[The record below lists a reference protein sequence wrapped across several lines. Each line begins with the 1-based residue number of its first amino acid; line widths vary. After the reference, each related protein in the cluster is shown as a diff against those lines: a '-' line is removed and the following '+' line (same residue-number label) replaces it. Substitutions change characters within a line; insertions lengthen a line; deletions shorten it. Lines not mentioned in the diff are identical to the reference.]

1 MRASAS
7 MMRSCSVRSR
17 IAAVREWGE
26 AQGFLHLTVPLW
38 KGDAIDG
45 WELSGV
51 AAQVLGAQGVYRV
64 PMEQGFLYMA
74 LMSVQRVA

>member
-1 MRASAS
+1 M
-7 MMRSCSVRSR
+7 
-17 IAAVREWGE
+17 
-26 AQGFLHLTVPLW
+26 PLS

>member
-1 MRASAS
+1 M
-7 MMRSCSVRSR
+7 VSR

-64 PMEQGFLYMA
+64 PMDRGFLYMA